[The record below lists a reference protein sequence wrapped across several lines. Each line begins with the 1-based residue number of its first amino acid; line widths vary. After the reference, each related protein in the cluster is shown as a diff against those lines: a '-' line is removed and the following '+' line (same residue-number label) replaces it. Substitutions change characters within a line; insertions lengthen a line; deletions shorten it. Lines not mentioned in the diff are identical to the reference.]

1 MTAVESGEARILDRG
16 YRRYEGPRRDVRNSV
31 WRLTTYSMQR
41 ALGIR
46 RPAWAKILPILTVA
60 LAYVPAIVFI
70 GIVALDPTNVIGPN
84 DPFRSSAM
92 DAGFVALPTYGEYY
106 GFVIAA
112 LVVFVA
118 FVGPELLCPD
128 RRTGMLGLYLASPLS
143 RNSYLA
149 AKAAAIGFVLA
160 LVTLGPPLLMLIA
173 FVLQG
178 SGPDGVLGFLSTFG
192 SVLAAGACLSAFYTA
207 ISLAVSSLTDRKAIA
222 SAGIILLILVSGAL
236 VSGMVDESNATQSL
250 VALNLF
256 RLPVELARVVH
267 GEPTTEPGM
276 TTAAIWLGWAGW
288 TALGAVVTW
297 WRYRRLEVTR

>member
-1 MTAVESGEARILDRG
+1 MTAVEPGDARILDRG
-16 YRRYEGPRRDVRNSV
+16 YRRYDGSRLGVRSSAV
-31 WRLTTYSMQR
+31 RLATYSMQR

-70 GIVALDPTNVIGPN
+70 GIVALIPDDVVGPN

-92 DAGFVALPTYGEYY
+92 EAGFVALPTYGEYY

-128 RRTGMLGLYLASPLS
+128 RRSGMLGLYLASPLS
-143 RNSYLA
+143 RNSYLV
-149 AKAAAIGFVLA
+149 AKAAAIGVVLA

-178 SGPDGVLGFLSTFG
+178 SGPDGFLGFLGTLG
-192 SVLAAGACLSAFYTA
+192 SVVAAGLCLSAFYTS
-207 ISLAVSSLTDRKAIA
+207 ISLAVSSFTDRKAIA
-222 SAGIILLILVSGAL
+222 SAGIILLIFVSGAL
-236 VSGMVDESNATQSL
+236 VGGLVEESGSSESL
-250 VALNLF
+250 VAFNLF
-256 RLPVELARVVH
+256 RIPIELARVIH
-267 GEPTTEPGM
+267 SEPTTDPGM
-276 TTAAIWLGWAGW
+276 TTAVWLGWAGW
-288 TALGAVVTW
+288 TAFGGLVTW
-297 WRYRRLEVTR
+297 WRYRRLQVTK